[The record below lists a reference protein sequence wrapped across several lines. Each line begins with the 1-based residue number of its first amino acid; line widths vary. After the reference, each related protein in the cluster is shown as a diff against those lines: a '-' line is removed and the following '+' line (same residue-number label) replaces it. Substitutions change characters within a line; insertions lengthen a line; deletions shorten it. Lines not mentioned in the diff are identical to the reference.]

1 MTLDDDFRES
11 GRSIPHRRTV
21 LKAMGASSIAGLSGC
36 ISAITGGNSG
46 ESGDDWSPSVDEW
59 PDYSGQSMRIV
70 TDECSDVFK
79 NVWND
84 AFNKFEEKTGA
95 KVTLEC
101 GSEGQSIQERIIQLI
116 QADDPPELFPTTIT
130 QASQLQNQGGIA
142 PVTDLVDTVTE
153 RLGSPNEKAFLKVDG
168 EDYTIPFFAI
178 PYTQWYRDD
187 IVDSKPDN
195 WDEIQSWVQEA
206 QGSDEVTNPTLLP
219 SSTHWCSELAAQ
231 CFLVPNDAT
240 MASRNDNGEIEI
252 VIDKGENRDR
262 WIETVEY
269 RKELQQ
275 YSGSGS
281 DIGCSERINALH
293 TESAAHTTYGGARP
307 KIQAIERNRDF
318 HKSIRAAQIPGP
330 DGSGKNFGLY
340 KSLVTFQGANTAMA
354 KTFLNRFIYKKDYY
368 TRYLGIQNAPV
379 YPQQKKDINMRKVLP
394 DSYTKED
401 IESWKAATEVN
412 PPAQQTSPP
421 NPYVDAI
428 FTTRPGSTAVSLV
441 VNEGMSPADAVDQ
454 VAKDAREALEQARL

>member
-1 MTLDDDFRES
+1 
-11 GRSIPHRRTV
+11 
-21 LKAMGASSIAGLSGC
+21 MGASSIAGLSGC
-36 ISAITGGNSG
+36 ISAITGGNGGNGG
-46 ESGDDWSPSVDEW
+46 ESGDDWSPSEDEW
-59 PDYSGQSMRIV
+59 PDYSGQSMRVV

-79 NVWND
+79 SVWND
-84 AFNKFEEKTGA
+84 AFDKFEKETGA

-101 GSEGQSIQERIIQLI
+101 GSEGQSIRERIIQLI
-116 QADDPPELFPTTIT
+116 QSDDPPELFPTTIT
-130 QASQLQNQGGIA
+130 QSSQLQNQGAIA

-195 WDEIQSWVQEA
+195 WDKIRSWMQEA

-231 CFLVPNDAT
+231 CFLVPNNAT
-240 MASRNDNGEIEI
+240 MASRNDNGEVEI
-252 VIDKGENRDR
+252 VIDKGKNRDR

-307 KIQAIERNRDF
+307 KIQSIERNRDF
-318 HKSIRAAQIPGP
+318 HKRIRAAQIPGP
-330 DGSGKNFGLY
+330 DGPGKNFGLY
-340 KSLVTFQGANTAMA
+340 KSLVTFKGANTAMA

-379 YPQQKKDINMRKVLP
+379 YPQQKKDIDMRKALP
-394 DSYTKED
+394 ESYTKED

-454 VAKDAREALEQARL
+454 VAKDARKALEQARL

>member
-1 MTLDDDFRES
+1 MALDDDAQES
-11 GRSIPHRRTV
+11 GRSTPHRRTV

-36 ISAITGGNSG
+36 LSSAGGG
-46 ESGDDWSPSVDEW
+46 GDGDAADDWSPSEDEW
-59 PDYSGQSMRIV
+59 PDYSGKSMRVV

-79 NVWND
+79 EVWND
-84 AFNKFEEKTGA
+84 AFDKFEEETGA
-95 KVTLEC
+95 DVTLEC
-101 GSEGQSIQERIIQLI
+101 GSEGQSIRERIIQLI
-116 QADDPPELFPTTIT
+116 QSGDPPELFPTTIT
-130 QASQLQNQGGIA
+130 QASQLQNQGAIA
-142 PVTDLVDTVTE
+142 PVTDLVDTVTD
-153 RLGSPNEKAFLKVDG
+153 RLGSPNEKAFMRVDG

-187 IVDSKPDN
+187 VGDSKPDS
-195 WDEIQSWVQEA
+195 WDNIRSWMQEA
-206 QGSDEVTNPTLLP
+206 EGSNEVKNPTLLP

-240 MASRNDNGEIEI
+240 MASRNEEGEIEI

-262 WIETVEY
+262 WIETVEF
-269 RKELQQ
+269 RKELQE

-281 DIGCSERINALH
+281 DIGCAERINALH
-293 TESAAHTTYGGARP
+293 TESAGHTTYGGARP
-307 KIQAIERNRDF
+307 KIQSIERDRDF
-318 HKSIRAAQIPGP
+318 HQNIRAAQIPGP
-330 DGSGKNFGLY
+330 DGPAKNFGLY

-354 KTFLNRFIYKKDYY
+354 KTFLNRFIYREEYY

-379 YPQQKKDINMRKVLP
+379 FPQQKEDIDMREALSE
-394 DSYTKED
+394 SYTEQD
-401 IESWKAATEVN
+401 IESWKAATDVN

-454 VAKDAREALEQARL
+454 VAQDARDALNQARS